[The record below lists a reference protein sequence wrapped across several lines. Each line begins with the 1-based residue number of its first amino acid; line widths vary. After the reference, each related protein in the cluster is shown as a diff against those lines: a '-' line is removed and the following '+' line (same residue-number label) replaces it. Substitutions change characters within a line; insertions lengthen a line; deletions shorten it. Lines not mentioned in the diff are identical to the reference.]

1 MLLMIVLLLSY
12 SISYA
17 QNNKNNP
24 STGEIKQSD
33 TTKVI
38 IPIEYI
44 KNANV
49 KMIERLYLL
58 RITNE
63 QDSIILMKDKYIN
76 EQQKIITDFQQ
87 RVKEANKI
95 NQQVNTD
102 LAKQR
107 SKIKAICWSG
117 GSVIVALL
125 IGLLVK

>member
-1 MLLMIVLLLSY
+1 MTIVLLLNCF
-12 SISYA
+12 ISYA
-17 QNNKNNP
+17 QVNRNVP
-24 STGEIKQSD
+24 STGEIKLSD
-33 TTKVI
+33 TTNVI
-38 IPIEYI
+38 IPINYI
-44 KNANV
+44 KQANA

-76 EQQKIITDFQQ
+76 EQQKIIVDFQQ
-87 RVKEANKI
+87 RVKEVNKI
-95 NQQVNTD
+95 NQQINTD

-107 SKIKAICWSG
+107 SKLKTICWGG

>member
-1 MLLMIVLLLSY
+1 MTIVLLLNCF
-12 SISYA
+12 ISYA
-17 QNNKNNP
+17 QVNRNVP
-24 STGEIKQSD
+24 STGKIKLSD
-33 TTKVI
+33 TTNII
-38 IPIEYI
+38 IPINYI
-44 KNANV
+44 KQANA

-76 EQQKIITDFQQ
+76 EQQKIIVDFQQ

-95 NQQVNTD
+95 NQQINTD

-107 SKIKAICWSG
+107 SKFNAICWGG

-125 IGLLVK
+125 IGLLIK

>member
-1 MLLMIVLLLSY
+1 MTIVLLLNCF
-12 SISYA
+12 ISYA
-17 QNNKNNP
+17 QVNRNIP
-24 STGEIKQSD
+24 STGKIKLSN
-33 TTKVI
+33 TTNVI
-38 IPIEYI
+38 IPIDYI
-44 KNANV
+44 KQANA

-76 EQQKIITDFQQ
+76 EQQKIIVDFQQ

-95 NQQVNTD
+95 NQQINTD

-107 SKIKAICWSG
+107 SKFNAICWG
-117 GSVIVALL
+117 GGGVIIVLL